1 MARKLSVVA
10 RRISSALIAGSFV
23 FVADVALAQSEAS
36 SIDSP
41 KVADNPFVK
50 AQPQPIS
57 QTQVKPSALQTQTIA
72 EPRQKTNRRSITYQ
86 NPFAAAAKSPPVDT
100 SLRPGPISR
109 WRRPNIP
116 GENPT
121 AIKSAL
127 LASPTGDHAAR
138 AWDQLPPAEVLR
150 NRVASRAKETDPTF
164 FGRLMPA
171 PNSVHFTPTPL
182 TQPSWLTEIDEQTA
196 HETNQAP
203 KVDATI
209 FDVPLETAVAA
220 NQTAAAVIPTPPA
233 TELQRSEQVSR
244 AFAMDGLDTPATTIE
259 EPAILIPDPIESA
272 DGWLDQAQHMAQD
285 AASLDELSAVIE
297 SCDRGLR
304 SGADQKVSASLRRLN
319 AWAHNRRGELLADSD
334 RADDALTDFQA
345 AISLDPNCSLAVH
358 NRAVTFAEQNQ
369 FAAALRD
376 FNRVIELNPGLAV
389 AYRNRAELLAATGR
403 AEEAISDYNQAIDSL
418 PNDAQLY
425 RDRAYA
431 YQQIGDFAKSAIDF
445 DRSIEINPNDA
456 DAITQRGNLAAEQG
470 NFDEAVTDFRQAIT
484 KDPNWAEAYR
494 SLAWLEATCPNPTF
508 QNPQEAITAAERAAK
523 LSPAAD
529 YLILDTL
536 AAAHASAGRF
546 DKATDL
552 QRQAL
557 SCAPREMSGQ
567 LKHRFELYR
576 MGHAFRN
583 VPNGGDN
590 HETPGELPAEANLP
604 IGALR

>member
-1 MARKLSVVA
+1 MARKLSPIA
-10 RRISSALIAGSFV
+10 WRISSALVAGLFLLA
-23 FVADVALAQSEAS
+23 ADVAVAQTEAS
-36 SIDSP
+36 STDSP
-41 KVADNPFVK
+41 KVVDNPFAK
-50 AQPQPIS
+50 AQAQPKPPAQPKSSSQPQ
-57 QTQVKPSALQTQTIA
+57 TAA
-72 EPRQKTNRRSITYQ
+72 EPPQKTSRRPVTYQ

-109 WRRPNIP
+109 WRRPTIP

-127 LASPTGDHAAR
+127 LASPAGEPDSR
-138 AWDQLPPAEVLR
+138 AWDQLPPAEDLR
-150 NRVASRAKETDPTF
+150 SRVAARAKETDPTF

-171 PNSVHFTPTPL
+171 PDSVHFTPTPL
-182 TQPSWLTEIDEQTA
+182 TQPNWLTEIDEQA
-196 HETNQAP
+196 SHETIKAP
-203 KVDATI
+203 TIDATV

-220 NQTAAAVIPTPPA
+220 NQAAATVVPTPTA
-233 TELQRSEQVSR
+233 TPMQRSEQVSR
-244 AFAMDGLDTPATTIE
+244 AFAVDGLDIPSTTIE
-259 EPAILIPDPIESA
+259 EPTALIPDPLESA
-272 DGWLDQAQHMAQD
+272 DGWLEQAQHVAQD
-285 AASLDELSAVIE
+285 AVSLEELSAVIE

-304 SGADQKVSASLRRLN
+304 SRADQKISASLRRLN

-334 RADDALTDFQA
+334 RADDALSDFQA

-358 NRAVTFAEQNQ
+358 NRAVTFAQQNQ

-470 NFDEAVTDFRQAIT
+470 NFDEAVADFRQAIT

-494 SLAWLEATCPNPTF
+494 SLAWLEATCPNASF
-508 QNPQEAITAAERAAK
+508 QNPQEAIIAAERAAK
-523 LSPAAD
+523 LAPAAD
-529 YLILDTL
+529 YLLLDTL

-546 DKATDL
+546 DKATEI
-552 QRQAL
+552 QRQAV
-557 SCAPREMSGQ
+557 SCAPPEMSGQ
-567 LKHRFELYR
+567 LKQRFELYR

-583 VPNGGDN
+583 LPNGSDN
-590 HETPGELPAEANLP
+590 HEAPGEFPAEANLP
-604 IGALR
+604 VGALR